1 MLKKYDELQKELLS
15 YGLTNGSALGRHMGI
30 MDDTADAI
38 EDLQTHISRVAE
50 FDFMLSY
57 VQESCFDEE
66 ICRDWLRMLWTV
78 YCLHHSLEVDTS
90 DYGYDLLELWMKI
103 TETGDGTSE
112 WSDFSSFDHFMCSLW
127 VLSLM

>member
-1 MLKKYDELQKELLS
+1 MLKKYDELQKKLLS
-15 YGLTNGSALGRHMGI
+15 YGLTNSSVLGRHMGI
-30 MDDTADAI
+30 MDDAADAI

-78 YCLHHSLEVDTS
+78 YCLHHGLEVDTS
-90 DYGYDLLELWMKI
+90 DYDNDLLELWSKL
-103 TETGDGTSE
+103 TETSDGTSD
-112 WSDFSSFDHFMCSLW
+112 WSDFSSFDHFMCTY
-127 VLSLM
+127 LM

>member
-1 MLKKYDELQKELLS
+1 MLKKYDELQKKLLS
-15 YGLTNGSALGRHMGI
+15 YGLTNSSVLGRHMGI
-30 MDDTADAI
+30 MDDAADAI

-78 YCLHHSLEVDTS
+78 YCLHHGLEVDTS
-90 DYGYDLLELWMKI
+90 DYDNDLLELWNKL
-103 TETGDGTSE
+103 TETSDETSD
-112 WSDFSSFDHFMCSLW
+112 WSDFSSFDHFMCTYL
-127 VLSLM
+127 V

>member
-1 MLKKYDELQKELLS
+1 MLKKYDELQKKLLS
-15 YGLTNGSALGRHMGI
+15 YGLTNRSVLGRHMGI
-30 MDDTADAI
+30 MDDAADAI

-78 YCLHHSLEVDTS
+78 YCLHHGLEVDTS
-90 DYGYDLLELWMKI
+90 DYDNDLLELWSKL
-103 TETGDGTSE
+103 TETSDGTSD
-112 WSDFSSFDHFMCSLW
+112 WSDFSSFDHFMCTY
-127 VLSLM
+127 LM

>member
-1 MLKKYDELQKELLS
+1 MLKKYDELQKKLLS
-15 YGLTNGSALGRHMGI
+15 YGLTNSSVLGRHMGI

-78 YCLHHSLEVDTS
+78 YCLHHGLEVDTS
-90 DYGYDLLELWMKI
+90 DYDNDLLELWSKL
-103 TETGDGTSE
+103 TETSDGTSD
-112 WSDFSSFDHFMCSLW
+112 WSDFSSFDHFMCTYL
-127 VLSLM
+127 V